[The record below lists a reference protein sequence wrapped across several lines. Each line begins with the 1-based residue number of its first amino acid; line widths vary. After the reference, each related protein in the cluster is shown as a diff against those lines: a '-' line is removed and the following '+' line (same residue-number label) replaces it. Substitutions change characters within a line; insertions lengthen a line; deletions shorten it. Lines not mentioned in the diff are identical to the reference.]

1 MGSSYKITDEH
12 ALYFIT
18 FTVVNWIDAFTRDI
32 FRDVFY
38 ESTNFCIKNKGLQVY
53 AYCIM
58 TNHIH
63 LIVSTNKNPL
73 SDIVRDWKAYTSG
86 QIRLSLEETT
96 VESRKKWMMNAFV
109 FRGTYNSRNYD
120 FQFWESG
127 YQPILLDSNFKID
140 QRLEYI
146 HQNPVKQG
154 LVVEP
159 AHWQHSS
166 ATFYNEENAFTFI
179 PLIRIER

>member
-1 MGSSYKITDEH
+1 MASSYKITDERV
-12 ALYFIT
+12 LYFLT

-32 FRDVFY
+32 FRDIFY
-38 ESTNFCIKNKGLQVY
+38 DSCKFCIKNKGLQIY

-63 LIVSTNKNPL
+63 LIANSNKNPL
-73 SDIVRDWKAYTSG
+73 ADIVRDLKAYTSR
-86 QIRLSLEETT
+86 QVRLSLEKTT
-96 VESRKKWMMNAFV
+96 SESRKKWMMNTFI
-109 FRGTYNSRNYD
+109 FRGTYSSNNYD
-120 FQFWESG
+120 FQFWERG
-127 YQPILLDSNFKID
+127 YHPVILDSNFKID

-146 HQNPVKQG
+146 HRNPVKQG
-154 LVVEP
+154 LVSEP
-159 AHWQHSS
+159 THWLHSS